1 MSARL
6 THDFVLGEIGK
17 AGYKLLSTYEGA
29 IAKLDLECD
38 KGHQYKACWHDF
50 SQGARCPQCFGKAKL
65 THNFVMCE
73 IGKTGYKLLSIYEN
87 ARAKLDLECDKGHRY
102 KAPWSSFNAGYRCTH
117 CSGTARLTHNF
128 VMCEIGKTGYKLLS
142 IYENARAKLDLEC
155 DKGHRYKAC
164 WDKFSQGKRCPH
176 CFGSTKLT
184 HDFVLD
190 EIGKT
195 GYKLLSIYEQ
205 SGKKLDLECD
215 KGHRYKACWN
225 SFNRGSRCPYCA
237 NHGFKPDKPASL
249 YYIRFDH
256 NGKDFYKIG
265 ITNKTITERFCGE
278 PTPYTVIM
286 ETRYLFG
293 YLAAEL
299 ERDILANH
307 KRHQYQG
314 DCFLVSG
321 NTELF
326 TKDVLRLD
334 KKQRVSPCPQPTRIS
349 LIPRHQSI
357 I

>member
-1 MSARL
+1 MVTRLTHDFVLGEIGNAGYKLLSTYKNSKAKLDLECDKGHQYRANWGSFGQGNRCPHCSGNAKL

-17 AGYKLLSTYEGA
+17 ADYKLISRYENA
-29 IAKLDLECD
+29 NEKLDLECD
-38 KGHQYKACWHDF
+38 KGHQYKARWGDF
-50 SQGARCPQCFGKAKL
+50 KAGYRCPCCSGNIKL
-65 THNFVMCE
+65 THEFVLGE
-73 IGKTGYKLLSIYEN
+73 IGNAGYKLLS
-87 ARAKLDLECDKGHRY
+87 
-102 KAPWSSFNAGYRCTH
+102 T
-117 CSGTARLTHNF
+117 
-128 VMCEIGKTGYKLLS
+128 
-142 IYENARAKLDLEC
+142 
-155 DKGHRYKAC
+155 
-164 WDKFSQGKRCPH
+164 
-176 CFGSTKLT
+176 
-184 HDFVLD
+184 
-190 EIGKT
+190 
-195 GYKLLSIYEQ
+195 YEQ

-215 KGHRYKACWN
+215 KGHRYKACWGH
-225 SFNRGSRCPYCA
+225 FNEGTRCPYCA
-237 NHGFKPDKPASL
+237 VSGFNPDKPGSL
-249 YYIRFDH
+249 YYVRFDQ
-256 NGKDFYKIG
+256 NGKAFYKIG
-265 ITNKTITERFCGE
+265 ITNRTIAERFCGE